1 MFCYITAIKSLIAA
15 HGNFS
20 YFHFLASFNITSD
33 ILRTGQTLN
42 VTVWDSCNG
51 DYEISFGD
59 GAKTNVSSPQK
70 IASYQYA
77 SAGIYTIQITGTSH
91 QSAPCQSSTKSV
103 TVRDPIKNMVRNS
116 FFSVK
121 GHVYY
126 GADHE
131 GMILCTLKNLKLY
144 KNYISVRGRGVE

>member
-77 SAGIYTIQITGTSH
+77 SAGIYTIQVTGTSH
-91 QSAPCQSSTKSV
+91 QSAPCQSSRKSV
-103 TVRDPIKNMVRNS
+103 TVRDAIKNMVRNS

>member
-70 IASYQYA
+70 IASHQYA
-77 SAGIYTIQITGTSH
+77 SAGIYTIQVTGTSH

-131 GMILCTLKNLKLY
+131 GMIL
-144 KNYISVRGRGVE
+144 

>member
-1 MFCYITAIKSLIAA
+1 MRCHGVQKRCVDRLKVSMFCYITAIKSPIAA

-77 SAGIYTIQITGTSH
+77 SAGIYTIQVTGTSH
-91 QSAPCQSSTKSV
+91 QSAPRSEERRVGKECRSRWS
-103 TVRDPIKNMVRNS
+103 PY
-116 FFSVK
+116 
-121 GHVYY
+121 H
-126 GADHE
+126 
-131 GMILCTLKNLKLY
+131 
-144 KNYISVRGRGVE
+144 